1 MPSRR
6 WTATWPPIALAMLA
20 LALGLTSPAE
30 PAAAGPVAAPVVEI
44 GMYTEGGQLHYF
56 DPVGVWMEPG
66 TTIRFVLRSSVHTAT
81 AYHPRVS
88 SLNRVP
94 EGAQAWDSGML
105 SRPGEAFEVTL
116 DVEGVYDYFCLPH
129 VFFGMVGRIIVGDP
143 SKGPAAPLEEI
154 PYPLARKALPTV
166 EEILELGVVRFS
178 PERLH

>member
-1 MPSRR
+1 MPSHRC
-6 WTATWPPIALAMLA
+6 TADWPLVVLAA
-20 LALGLTSPAE
+20 VVPALGLIGWAVPT
-30 PAAAGPVAAPVVEI
+30 AAGPAASPVVEI

-56 DPVGVWMEPG
+56 DPVGIWVEPG
-66 TTIRFVLRSSVHTAT
+66 TTIRFVLKNSVHSAT

-88 SLNRVP
+88 NLNRVP